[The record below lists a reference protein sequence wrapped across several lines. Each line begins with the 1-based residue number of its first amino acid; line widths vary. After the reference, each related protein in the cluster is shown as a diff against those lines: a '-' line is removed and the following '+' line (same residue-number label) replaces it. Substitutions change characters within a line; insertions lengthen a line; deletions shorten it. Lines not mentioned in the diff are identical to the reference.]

1 MTSSTDDGPL
11 AVIGLGAM
19 GLPVALRLAETRE
32 VRGYDVSPDRVALAA
47 AGSVVAVASAVDAC
61 RDATVVLLAVRDGA
75 QLHEVLFGDGGFA
88 PSLAQ
93 GAVVIVTSTVGVRAV
108 QEVATLLHAD
118 GVELVDAP
126 MSGGPA
132 RARNGDLLVVVGAS
146 EVALATARPV
156 LEQMATTLR
165 VVGPRPGD
173 GQALKTVNQLLCG
186 VHIAAA
192 AEALALAQGMGLDP
206 TTVLPLL
213 GAGAAES
220 FMLGDRGPRMV
231 EALEGAEPEVRSR
244 LDIFVKDL
252 GIVQD
257 AARAHHVSTPLAAI
271 AEQLFRL
278 GETRGYG
285 TLDDSALIRLLTS

>member
-1 MTSSTDDGPL
+1 MTSSTQEGPV

-19 GLPVALRLAETRE
+19 GLPVALRIAETRD
-32 VRGYDVSPDRVALAA
+32 VRGYDVSAERVALAA
-47 AGSVVAVASAVDAC
+47 SGGIAAAASAVDAC

-75 QLHEVLFGDGGFA
+75 QLHDVLFGEHGFA
-88 PSLAQ
+88 PSLSR
-93 GAVVIVTSTVGVRAV
+93 GSVVIVTSTVGVRAV
-108 QEVATLLHAD
+108 QEVASRLEAD

-126 MSGGPA
+126 MSGGPV

-146 EVALATARPV
+146 DAALATARPV
-156 LEQMATTLR
+156 LARMATTLS
-165 VVGPRPGD
+165 VVGRRAGD

-192 AEALALAQGMGLDP
+192 AEALALARGMGLDP
-206 TTVLPLL
+206 AAVLPLL

-231 EALEGAEPEVRSR
+231 EALEGGEPEVRSR

-278 GETRGYG
+278 GEAHGYG
-285 TLDDSALIRLLTS
+285 TLDDSALVRLLTS